1 MSKIASRLREVLETL
16 SQAKSAIRNVARS
29 IFKTFL
35 AGFSL
40 FPALIE
46 FSVRNEFV
54 VLSLCEILAKI
65 KQVYWGLFLSCTL
78 VTIYRKGQRRS
89 NFAEYYP
96 TIRVWQI
103 SVLFPRNQSTLRKS
117 KEITNKIQILKTKHV
132 E

>member
-29 IFKTFL
+29 FL

-54 VLSLCEILAKI
+54 VLSLCELLAKT
-65 KQVYWGLFLSCTL
+65 KQVYWGLFSSCTL

-89 NFAEYYP
+89 NFAEYYR

-103 SVLFPRNQSTLRKS
+103 SVLFPRNQSTLQKS
-117 KEITNKIQILKTKHV
+117 KEITNKIQLLKTKHV